1 MSRRLNKTA
10 DIDRDLRLLESLRWG
25 RMHFVERL
33 CEASVTSDES
43 VLATLRLEAT
53 YQIAEFFFLL
63 QARGIA
69 SADDIRTLAELHNEY
84 IVSLT
89 KDPAKLKRLGLN
101 MARALDAMFTA
112 DVMPRL
118 VQNWNENNRAID
130 QSNLARLLVSVMSAE
145 TCRKIVVACAEAGLL
160 AREKS
165 PYGTIL
171 VRSTGMLEQIFG
183 AYLAGLRSRIDE
195 DD

>member
-33 CEASVTSDES
+33 CEASATSDES